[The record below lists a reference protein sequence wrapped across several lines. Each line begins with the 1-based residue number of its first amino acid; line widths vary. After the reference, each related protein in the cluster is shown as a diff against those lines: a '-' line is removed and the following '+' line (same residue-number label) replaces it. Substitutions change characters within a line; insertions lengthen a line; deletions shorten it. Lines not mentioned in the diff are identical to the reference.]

1 MLNKEQRNQT
11 LAVLHSKF
19 TALKVQLSSQ
29 LEAKARH
36 LHCMRKYNRTQQAR
50 FGLPASSGP
59 VRVSTCQSAQL

>member
-1 MLNKEQRNQT
+1 MLNEEQRNQT

-50 FGLPASSGP
+50 FTNELRPD
-59 VRVSTCQSAQL
+59 